1 MVMGALGTPWLI
13 AFGGIL
19 LFLVLV
25 VLRFALR
32 LVRQVKGLAETAK
45 DASERLEDALA
56 EVKAE
61 RRIAAERAER
71 LQQTRNRR

>member
-1 MVMGALGTPWLI
+1 MVMGALGTPWMI

-25 VLRFALR
+25 VLRFALT
-32 LVRQVKGLAETAK
+32 LVRQVKLLAATAK
-45 DASERLEDALA
+45 DASEQLQDALA
-56 EVKAE
+56 DVQAE
-61 RRIAAERAER
+61 GRIAAERAER